1 MPTLQFQRPFTKT
14 EYRNWN
20 CLPILALSGVSYRYE
35 KTCWI
40 MLSIAARAWVVSSYS
55 DAIEQRYQKWFII
68 WLNHLPTFSLPLV
81 LATWQPLMYMTLDHF
96 CYTCIWTWPH
106 ALIFTFAAKCEDWV
120 IAYRR
125 WSLAKKNRRG
135 LLWEVVLTHLL
146 YKDNLLHVISK
157 VGYVQFHVVTTVFC
171 MSSIVNTH
179 SKHS

>member
-40 MLSIAARAWVVSSYS
+40 MLSIAARAWVVSLYS

-68 WLNHLPTFSLPLV
+68 GLDHFPTLSLPLV

-96 CYTCIWTWPH
+96 VIHVFEHDHVHWYLLLQQNVKTKWL
-106 ALIFTFAAKCEDWV
+106 LIGGGRLQKRTAGVSSEKLSWHIYFIK
-120 IAYRR
+120 IIY
-125 WSLAKKNRRG
+125 
-135 LLWEVVLTHLL
+135 
-146 YKDNLLHVISK
+146 
-157 VGYVQFHVVTTVFC
+157 C
-171 MSSIVNTH
+171 M
-179 SKHS
+179 